1 MGNSDEA
8 RKVFTRAVQAIKP
21 TPETVVGPDANGTPM
36 IFALAYAGLGDKE
49 KALAQAQQALKDY
62 SSDAVSKP
70 SAEITLAQVQAHF
83 GDLDSAIAA
92 LPHLLEVPAGLN
104 IATLKLDPLWDPL
117 RGDPRFEAIITS
129 LAPK

>member
-1 MGNSDEA
+1 MILQRLGDFQGAEDRRLRIIPEDERA
-8 RKVFTRAVQAIKP
+8 AVTRRQ
-21 TPETVVGPDANGTPM
+21 TQQ
-36 IFALAYAGLGDKE
+36 FAFGLGDKE

-70 SAEITLAQVQAHF
+70 SAEITLAQVQGHF

-117 RGDPRFEAIITS
+117 RKDPRFAKLIAEPQS
-129 LAPK
+129 KGSQK